1 MSNVKF
7 NAALFTN
14 ISDNPKAPLL
24 TGHVTIPV
32 SQIDQ
37 LIELLQSRKMFV
49 NKEGIDTVR
58 IPLSFWQA
66 TGQAPLAFQG
76 ESSFYVA
83 EGAPI
88 TQTMSVV
95 AVDPTPALA

>member
-14 ISDNPKAPLL
+14 SSDNPKAPQL
-24 TGHVTIPV
+24 TGFVAIPV
-32 SQIDQ
+32 SQLDQ
-37 LIELLQSRKMFV
+37 LLELLLSRKVFV

-58 IPLSFWQA
+58 IPLSFWTA
-66 TGQAPLAFQG
+66 IGQAPLAFQG
-76 ESSFYVA
+76 NSSFYVA
-83 EGAPI
+83 EGTPI

-95 AVDPTPALA
+95 SVDPTPVF